1 MTPNERTTE
10 AEKIL
15 DVGHDIEAPLHPSY
29 SPSFFLGGPQSRG
42 GGQKKSDLAGGE
54 SKKMMGGGGD
64 LSPGNEEE
72 SSSPKTFRHG
82 VCKKTLLLRGGQK
95 GWPGRKKLSGI
106 INLPRFFFF
115 RCRSAKAESFLG
127 FLPSC
132 NIWRGQISPPP
143 APGMYSQ
150 IFGGK
155 VRPRAR
161 SFVRLF
167 FLSRSFVF
175 PVVFQPPEPET
186 NEKAFSI
193 FFPFYARAVS
203 FLFLLRSQR
212 ACQTRL
218 RTAAPG

>member
-1 MTPNERTTE
+1 
-10 AEKIL
+10 
-15 DVGHDIEAPLHPSY
+15 
-29 SPSFFLGGPQSRG
+29 
-42 GGQKKSDLAGGE
+42 
-54 SKKMMGGGGD
+54 MMGGGGD

-82 VCKKTLLLRGGQK
+82 VCKKKPLSLRE
-95 GWPGRKKLSGI
+95 GRKVGSAEKKLFGI

-115 RCRSAKAESFLG
+115 RSRSAKAESFFG

-143 APGMYSQ
+143 VPGMYSQ

-175 PVVFQPPEPET
+175 PVVFQPPERKPT
-186 NEKAFSI
+186 RKPFLF